1 MESSDSYPKN
11 KDKVMRVGVI
21 IHHVLLL
28 QIKQNCKLFLGG
40 LHLETTEED
49 LREFFQEFGDIVD
62 CVVMRDGGSTRRSR
76 GFGFVTFAEP
86 SSVDKALDSKP
97 HVITGREVDSKR
109 AVPKEDCNPM
119 AHVKTKRLF
128 VGGLGPGIGEE
139 ELKKYFEKEFGTVI
153 GVEVPRDK
161 STDRGRGFAFVDLED
176 YDKVDKACIQRY
188 HEIRGR
194 NCEVK
199 KAETKEAIR
208 VKESLA
214 QEKAAA
220 VAAAAVA
227 YGSNDM
233 RSLRGPGP
241 TDIYDSPYGA
251 SFYGAAGKSY
261 FGRGYPPM
269 TFSPFMSPA
278 GAAGPYSPSIYD
290 AGGYIRDSFGRAM
303 SSPQRRMDP
312 YSSVGVSPYGSGG
325 SPYSAAG
332 ASYYG
337 SLERDKL
344 MGSYFGAG
352 YSQLPSSFGP
362 SRDYSRERDG
372 SSADSRDRKHPVAG
386 YSSST
391 RSYHPYH

>member
-1 MESSDSYPKN
+1 M
-11 KDKVMRVGVI
+11 
-21 IHHVLLL
+21 
-28 QIKQNCKLFLGG
+28 FLGG

-49 LREFFQEFGDIVD
+49 LREFFLEFGDIVD
-62 CVVMRDGGSTRRSR
+62 CVVMRDGSTRKSR
-76 GFGFVTFAEP
+76 GFGFVTFSEP

-109 AVPKEDCNPM
+109 AVPKEDCNAM
-119 AHVKTKRLF
+119 AHVRTKRIF

-139 ELKKYFEKEFGTVI
+139 ELKEYFEKHFGKVN
-153 GVEVPRDK
+153 GVEVPKDK
-161 STDRGRGFAFVDLED
+161 STERGRGFAFVDLED

-188 HEIRGR
+188 HEICGR

-208 VKESLA
+208 VKENLV

-220 VAAAAVA
+220 AAAAAAA
-227 YGSNDM
+227 YGSHEM
-233 RSLRGPGP
+233 RSLRGQGP
-241 TDIYDSPYGA
+241 PIYDSPYDA
-251 SFYGAAGKSY
+251 AFYGTSAGKSY

-278 GAAGPYSPSIYD
+278 AAVPYTASMYD
-290 AGGYIRDSFGRAM
+290 TGGYSRDSFGRTM
-303 SSPQRRMDP
+303 TSPQRRMDP
-312 YSSVGVSPYGSGG
+312 YSSVGASPYSSGG
-325 SPYSAAG
+325 SPYSAAAAG
-332 ASYYG
+332 SYF
-337 SLERDKL
+337 LERDKM

-362 SRDYSRERDG
+362 SRDYSRERD
-372 SSADSRDRKHPVAG
+372 SSGPESRDRKMAG
-386 YSSST
+386 SSISGS